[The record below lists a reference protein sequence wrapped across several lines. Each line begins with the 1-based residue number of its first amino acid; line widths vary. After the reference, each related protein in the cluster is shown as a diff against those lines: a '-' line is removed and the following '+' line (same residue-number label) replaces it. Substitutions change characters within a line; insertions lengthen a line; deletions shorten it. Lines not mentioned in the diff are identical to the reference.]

1 MKIENYQKMINY
13 VVNTI
18 KTNYKEDLKQELNLY
33 LLLLISKI
41 DIKKIKNLD
50 NYIFVSLKNKAKEW
64 IKQENKYLEYIP
76 LSESLVKDTYTIENN
91 KLLEDIIC
99 KICSEEEYKLLY
111 DFIVL
116 EISQNKLSAKYN
128 VSQQALSKRISKIL
142 NKIKK
147 KL

>member
-33 LLLLISKI
+33 LLLLMSKI

-99 KICSEEEYKLLY
+99 KICSKEEYKLLY

-128 VSQQALSKRISKIL
+128 VSQQALSKKISKIL

>member
-33 LLLLISKI
+33 LLLLMSKI

-64 IKQENKYLEYIP
+64 IKQENKYLEYLP

-99 KICSEEEYKLLY
+99 KICSEGEYKLLY